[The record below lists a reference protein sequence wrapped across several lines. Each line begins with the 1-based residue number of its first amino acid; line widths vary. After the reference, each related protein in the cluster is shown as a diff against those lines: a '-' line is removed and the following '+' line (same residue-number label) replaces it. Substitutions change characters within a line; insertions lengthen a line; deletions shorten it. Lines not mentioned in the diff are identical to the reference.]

1 MQVIQSKQEQ
11 AWMKKTFAEEV
22 RDTRTSSTEV
32 SSQPKPWRQLREH
45 RILVVFGYQ
54 QLPLTFSTA
63 T

>member
-1 MQVIQSKQEQ
+1 MDE
-11 AWMKKTFAEEV
+11 KTFAEEV